1 MENTIRSMQ
10 ETKKEVLVQIEEIK
24 DGYEEAIEQL

>member
-1 MENTIRSMQ
+1 MQ

-24 DGYEEAIEQL
+24 DGYEAAID